1 MIDDYHCKHM
11 TRPSLSLSLYIQC
24 MHVYDVMQTCDPVV
38 GMWLHITAI
47 NVCSKLLDYLFVTD
61 DGAL

>member
-1 MIDDYHCKHM
+1 
-11 TRPSLSLSLYIQC
+11 

-47 NVCSKLLDYLFVTD
+47 SVHSKLLDYLFVTD